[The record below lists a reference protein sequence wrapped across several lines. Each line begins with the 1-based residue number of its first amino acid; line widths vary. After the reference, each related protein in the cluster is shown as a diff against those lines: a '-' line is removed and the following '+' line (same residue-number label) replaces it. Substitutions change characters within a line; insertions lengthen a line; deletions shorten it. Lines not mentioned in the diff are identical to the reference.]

1 MLDLY
6 RKALASI
13 FGALAV
19 VLLAQLSDNR
29 ITTAEA
35 FVVGIAGGR
44 AVLVY
49 LVPNL
54 PSGVGRYAKFII
66 AVALAVV
73 SAIALYRDGGFTAQ
87 EIVLI
92 VVEGLAAAGVYI
104 VPNDNEFVVGEV
116 LDRTDVPIDG

>member
-19 VLLAQLSDNR
+19 VVLAQLSDDR

-35 FVVGIAGGR
+35 FVIGIAGGR

-54 PSGVGRYAKFII
+54 PAGVGRYLKFVL

-73 SAIALYRDGGFTAQ
+73 SAIALYRDGGLTTQ

-92 VVEGLAAAGVYI
+92 VVEGLTAAGVYI
-104 VPNDNEFVVGEV
+104 VPNDNQFIPA
-116 LDRTDVPIDG
+116 DVDDQATIAR